1 MSGSHVSLISQEACA
16 LPHECSDNFLEGVTL
31 SERGGVDA
39 LPAQQPAYYADNSA
53 SLSHSTS
60 NLSTDTYFAY
70 RETADNSV
78 AGVPETGPVVNFA

>member
-31 SERGGVDA
+31 SEGGGVDA

-78 AGVPETGPVVNFA
+78 AGVPETGPV